1 MTTAIAR
8 ENEFIA
14 VDSKWSLSS
23 APKLE
28 LVDHP
33 IKKYVYSAQGD
44 VLTLF
49 AGDELPI
56 LIYQAKLLDIITS
69 ERFLSL
75 ITRAAAHGAEV
86 EQLSLDATDGE
97 FLSAAPAFMGRV
109 AYLGSGGQFAALFNH
124 FSRTEP
130 SYKQTTECCIDRA
143 LKFAYLKDDKYS
155 GGEVSKK
162 IWLTPS
168 FDNTIDTETSGYK
181 SLLLER
187 LRTLIMLIGTPA
199 EAIELAAAKKG
210 VVPPLRTSPA
220 GSVTKVSVS
229 SAVDFLNEQQDAK
242 DKILRKRLAKAN
254 S

>member
-8 ENEFIA
+8 EKEFIA

-23 APKLE
+23 APRLE

-33 IKKYVYSAQGD
+33 IKKYVYSDQGD

-56 LIYQAKLLDIITS
+56 LLYQAKLLDIITS

-75 ITRAAAHGAEV
+75 ITRAATHGAEV

-97 FLSAAPAFMGRV
+97 FLSAAPAFTGRV
-109 AYLGSGGQFAALFNH
+109 AYLGSGGEYAALFNH
-124 FSRTEP
+124 ASRVES
-130 SYKQTTECCIDRA
+130 SYEQTNECCIERA
-143 LKFAYLKDDKYS
+143 LKFAYLKDNRYS

-162 IWLTPS
+162 IWLMPS
-168 FDNTIDTETSGYK
+168 FDNTIDTETSAYK

-187 LRTLIMLIGTPA
+187 LRILIMLIGTPA

-229 SAVDFLNEQQDAK
+229 SAIDFLNEQQDIR
-242 DKILRKRLAKAN
+242 DRILSKRLARAN

>member
-8 ENEFIA
+8 EHEFFA

-33 IKKYVYSAQGD
+33 IKKYVYSEQGES
-44 VLTLF
+44 LTLF

-56 LIYQAKLLDIITS
+56 LLYQAKQLNLISS
-69 ERFLSL
+69 ERFISL
-75 ITRAAAHGAEV
+75 ISRAASCGSEV
-86 EQLSLDATDGE
+86 EQLTLDASDGE
-97 FLSAAPAFMGRV
+97 FLSKPPYYIGRV
-109 AYLGSGGQFAALFNH
+109 AYLGSGGEFAALFNH
-124 FSRTEP
+124 SSRTEP
-130 SYKQTTECCIDRA
+130 SYKLTDTCCVERA
-143 LKFAYLKDDKYS
+143 LNFAYLKDEMFS
-155 GGEVSKK
+155 GGNVNKK
-162 IWLTPS
+162 IWQAPT
-168 FDNTIDTETSGYK
+168 FDNTIDTETSAYK

-229 SAVDFLNEQQDAK
+229 AAVDFLSEQQEIREK
-242 DKILRKRLAKAN
+242 LLRKRLAKVN
-254 S
+254 C